1 MARGFFKGPGSKQEA
16 HVMFFAAA
24 EGETARLF
32 QTIPNFIQPG
42 PGAVVIQFSAGGST
56 CANRSNRLLSEL
68 DHDPT
73 ARQRR
78 EWCNRILTLRTLS
91 QSDGVVLKQD
101 AGVCLVV
108 CAIERVYAGTITA
121 LSDDRRAI
129 GIEHDGCFSV
139 ALLRADRDRLAGCF
153 DCKRSRNAMRRQR
166 IRETHRCGNS
176 CAYQYH
182 RELVSEIHDASPVTC
197 SQSILGRSLICV

>member
-1 MARGFFKGPGSKQEA
+1 MRASKQSSGRLQHDASKIATAEA
-16 HVMFFAAA
+16 
-24 EGETARLF
+24 ETARLF

-56 CANRSNRLLSEL
+56 CANRSNRLLPEL
-68 DHDPT
+68 DHNPT
-73 ARQRR
+73 ARQLR
-78 EWCNRILTLRTLS
+78 ERCNRILTLRTLS

-108 CAIERVYAGTITA
+108 CAIERLYAGTITA
-121 LSDDRRAI
+121 HSNDRRAI

-153 DCKRSRNAMRRQR
+153 DCKRSRNAMRRR
-166 IRETHRCGNS
+166 GNS